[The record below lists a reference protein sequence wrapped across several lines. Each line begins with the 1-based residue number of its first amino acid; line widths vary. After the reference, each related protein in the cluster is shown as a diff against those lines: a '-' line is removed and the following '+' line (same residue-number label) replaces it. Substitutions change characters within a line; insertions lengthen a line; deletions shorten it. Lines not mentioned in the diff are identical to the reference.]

1 MSTLSI
7 SHLSKRYGS
16 VTALDDVSLEVAD
29 GELLVLL
36 GPSGSG
42 KSTVLKLIAGIEEA
56 DSGEISIDGARVDT
70 LVPQRRDIAMV
81 FQSYA
86 LYPHMSVFAN
96 LAFPLRS
103 ANVAKAEVAERV
115 AEVARLLELEE
126 LLARR
131 PGQLS
136 GGQQQRVA
144 LGRAIVRRPKAFLM
158 DEPLSNLDAQLRART
173 RLELS
178 RLHERLGATTIY
190 VTHDQV
196 EAMTMGHRIAVI
208 HQGVLHQVDT
218 PEAVYEHPADL
229 TVADFVG
236 SPPMNTLRLRASL
249 DNDTLC
255 LASEGA
261 SLQVD
266 VGFLDPSLHAAAR
279 NPPAELVLGFRPEH
293 VALGEPGSALGVAI
307 GTATVERVESLGNE
321 RIVYSRIASALVSAR
336 APSASPKL
344 RPGAR
349 VDVTV
354 AARGLRM
361 FDVAGGS
368 SLGRCPASPGPAVQP
383 VPDGPLAIAGGP
395 LALEL
400 GPALIPPGHPPRS
413 RRRQ

>member
-1 MSTLSI
+1 MARLSI
-7 SHLSKRYGS
+7 SHLSKRYGA
-16 VTALDDVSLEVAD
+16 VTALDDFSLEVAE

-70 LVPQRRDIAMV
+70 LVPQRRDVAMV

-115 AEVARLLELEE
+115 AEVARLLELDE

-178 RLHERLGATTIY
+178 RLHDRLGATTVY

-218 PEAVYEHPADL
+218 PEVVYEHPADL

-236 SPPMNTLRLRASL
+236 SPPMNSLRLRASGQG
-249 DNDTLC
+249 DAIC
-255 LASEGA
+255 LGAEGLPA
-261 SLQVD
+261 FRVE
-266 VGFLDPSLHAAAR
+266 VAALDPGLHAAAR
-279 NPPAELVLGFRPEH
+279 NPPTEVVLGFRPEH
-293 VALGEPGSALGVAI
+293 VALGDPGIAGGVAI

-321 RIVYSRIASALVSAR
+321 RIVYARIGSALLSAR
-336 APSASPKL
+336 AASVARRP

-349 VDVTV
+349 AEVTV

-361 FDVAGGS
+361 FDAAAGTSLGKRSSAPPIPDEPLALAGGPGQ
-368 SLGRCPASPGPAVQP
+368 LQEHPASPHPAR
-383 VPDGPLAIAGGP
+383 
-395 LALEL
+395 E
-400 GPALIPPGHPPRS
+400 S
-413 RRRQ
+413 TT